1 MSDCCLSSQ
10 MLNKRQNKRRH
21 SITHKNIQSLD
32 DNICSVAINANMID
46 NRAVKD
52 GNKDTQ
58 LHTTTQRNSADN
70 SLHDTNIN
78 ISNLDNDDTVN
89 KCIIT
94 QAVEPV
100 DICNV
105 N

>member
-1 MSDCCLSSQ
+1 
-10 MLNKRQNKRRH
+10 MLDKLQNKRRH

-32 DNICSVAINANMID
+32 DHICNVAINGNIID

-52 GNKDTQ
+52 DNKDTE
-58 LHTTTQRNSADN
+58 LHTTIQRNSADN

-78 ISNLDNDDTVN
+78 ISNLDNDDAAN

-94 QAVEPV
+94 QAVVPV
-100 DICNV
+100 DISNV